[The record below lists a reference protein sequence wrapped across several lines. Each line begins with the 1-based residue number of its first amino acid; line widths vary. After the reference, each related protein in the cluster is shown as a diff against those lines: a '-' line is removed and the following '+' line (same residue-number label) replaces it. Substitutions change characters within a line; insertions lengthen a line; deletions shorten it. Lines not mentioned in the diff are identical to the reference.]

1 MISYSKL
8 GAKIWKLVDYFE
20 PALIRDL
27 KAHNIEALD
36 REILDWYDSVPE
48 SIKVASLDPE
58 QIPVPSGPQNE
69 YDLQRLQV
77 WTRLRLNQVR
87 IALVVQ
93 LCHPSSANSLPDSN
107 MAPHPGP
114 TQRQQHRR
122 EHVPRTKDRRL
133 R

>member
-27 KAHNIEALD
+27 KPHDIEALD

-48 SIKVASLDPE
+48 GIKVASLDPE
-58 QIPVPSGPQNE
+58 QIPMPSGPQNE

-87 IALVVQ
+87 LVGRSV
-93 LCHPSSANSLPDSN
+93 LSPI
-107 MAPHPGP
+107 
-114 TQRQQHRR
+114 
-122 EHVPRTKDRRL
+122 KY
-133 R
+133 